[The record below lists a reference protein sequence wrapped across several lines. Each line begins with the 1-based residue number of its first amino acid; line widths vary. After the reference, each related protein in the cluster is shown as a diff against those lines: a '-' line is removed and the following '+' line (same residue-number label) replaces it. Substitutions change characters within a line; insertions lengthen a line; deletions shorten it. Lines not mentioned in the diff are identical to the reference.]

1 MSPDSINSTEGA
13 SSTGNAGS
21 TNSTD
26 STSSA
31 DRAPADPTDRFPEA
45 PTDPDSVWTASSLER
60 EPQPHHK
67 RGQIRRS
74 TLTWGLILAAL
85 GGLLIAFGA
94 GLHIDLVTT
103 GIVLLA
109 GTGVL
114 VLVAALIPHSRKRSA
129 RP

>member
-1 MSPDSINSTEGA
+1 MSTDSINSTESA
-13 SSTGNAGS
+13 SSTGS
-21 TNSTD
+21 TNSTN
-26 STSSA
+26 STNST

-45 PTDPDSVWTASSLER
+45 PSDPDSVWTASSLEH

-67 RGQIRRS
+67 RGHIRRS

-85 GGLLIAFGA
+85 GGLLVAFGA

-114 VLVAALIPHSRKRSA
+114 VLVAALLPHSRGRST

>member
-1 MSPDSINSTEGA
+1 MSTDSINSTEGA
-13 SSTGNAGS
+13 SSLNSPGS
-21 TNSTD
+21 P
-26 STSSA
+26 
-31 DRAPADPTDRFPEA
+31 DRAPAGLTDRSPEA
-45 PTDPDSVWTASSLER
+45 PSDPDAVWTAGSLGR
-60 EPQPHHK
+60 EPQPHDK
-67 RGQIRRS
+67 RRPIRRS
-74 TLTWGLILAAL
+74 TLTWGLILTAL
-85 GGLLIAFGA
+85 GGLLIAFGV

>member
-1 MSPDSINSTEGA
+1 MSTDSINSTESA
-13 SSTGNAGS
+13 SSTGS
-21 TNSTD
+21 TNSTN
-26 STSSA
+26 ST

-45 PTDPDSVWTASSLER
+45 PSDPDSVWTASSLEH

-67 RGQIRRS
+67 RGHIRRS

-85 GGLLIAFGA
+85 GGLLVAFGA

-114 VLVAALIPHSRKRSA
+114 VLVAALLPHSRGRST

>member
-1 MSPDSINSTEGA
+1 MSTDSINSTESA
-13 SSTGNAGS
+13 SSTGSTNS

-26 STSSA
+26 ST

-45 PTDPDSVWTASSLER
+45 PSDPDSVWTASSLEH

-67 RGQIRRS
+67 RGHIRRS

-85 GGLLIAFGA
+85 GGLLVAFGA

-114 VLVAALIPHSRKRSA
+114 VLVAALLPHSRGRST

>member
-1 MSPDSINSTEGA
+1 MSTDSINSTEGA

-21 TNSTD
+21 TSSTD
-26 STSSA
+26 ST

-45 PTDPDSVWTASSLER
+45 PSDPDSVWTASSLER

-114 VLVAALIPHSRKRSA
+114 VLVAALLPHSRDRST

>member
-1 MSPDSINSTEGA
+1 MSTDSINSTEGA

-26 STSSA
+26 ST

-45 PTDPDSVWTASSLER
+45 PSDPDSVWTASSLEH

-67 RGQIRRS
+67 RGHIRRS

-85 GGLLIAFGA
+85 GGLLVAFGA

-114 VLVAALIPHSRKRSA
+114 VLVAALLPHSRGRST

>member
-1 MSPDSINSTEGA
+1 MSTDSINSTESANGA
-13 SSTGNAGS
+13 NSTGNTG
-21 TNSTD
+21 STD
-26 STSSA
+26 ST

-45 PTDPDSVWTASSLER
+45 PSDPDSVWTASSLER

-114 VLVAALIPHSRKRSA
+114 VLVAALLPHSRGRST

>member
-1 MSPDSINSTEGA
+1 MSTDSINSTEGA

-26 STSSA
+26 ST

-45 PTDPDSVWTASSLER
+45 PSDPDSVWTASSLEH

-67 RGQIRRS
+67 RGHIRRS

-114 VLVAALIPHSRKRSA
+114 VLVAALLPHSRGRST

>member
-1 MSPDSINSTEGA
+1 MSTDSINSTESA
-13 SSTGNAGS
+13 SSTGS

-26 STSSA
+26 STDST

-45 PTDPDSVWTASSLER
+45 PSDPDSVWTASSLEH

-67 RGQIRRS
+67 RGHIRRS

-85 GGLLIAFGA
+85 GGLLVAFGA

-114 VLVAALIPHSRKRSA
+114 VLVAALLPHSRGRST

>member
-1 MSPDSINSTEGA
+1 MSTDSINSTEGA
-13 SSTGNAGS
+13 SSTGNAG
-21 TNSTD
+21 

-45 PTDPDSVWTASSLER
+45 PSDPDSVWTASSLEH

-114 VLVAALIPHSRKRSA
+114 VLVAALLPHSRGRST

>member
-1 MSPDSINSTEGA
+1 MSTDSINSTEGA

-21 TNSTD
+21 TDSTD
-26 STSSA
+26 ST

-45 PTDPDSVWTASSLER
+45 PSDPDSVWTASSLEH

-67 RGQIRRS
+67 RGHIRRS

-85 GGLLIAFGA
+85 GGLLVAFGA

-114 VLVAALIPHSRKRSA
+114 VLVAALLPHSRGRST

>member
-1 MSPDSINSTEGA
+1 MSTDSINSTEGA
-13 SSTGNAGS
+13 SSTGS
-21 TNSTD
+21 TNSTN
-26 STSSA
+26 STNST

-45 PTDPDSVWTASSLER
+45 PSDPDSVWTASSLEH

-67 RGQIRRS
+67 RGHIRRS

-85 GGLLIAFGA
+85 GGLLVAFGA

-114 VLVAALIPHSRKRSA
+114 VLVAALLPHSRGRST

>member
-1 MSPDSINSTEGA
+1 MSTDSINSTEGA
-13 SSTGNAGS
+13 SSTGSTNS

-26 STSSA
+26 ST

-45 PTDPDSVWTASSLER
+45 PSDPDSVWTASSLEH

-67 RGQIRRS
+67 RGHIRRS

-85 GGLLIAFGA
+85 GGLLVAFGA

-114 VLVAALIPHSRKRSA
+114 VLVAALLPHSRGRST

>member
-1 MSPDSINSTEGA
+1 MSTDSINSTESA
-13 SSTGNAGS
+13 SSTGSTNS

-26 STSSA
+26 ST

-45 PTDPDSVWTASSLER
+45 PSDPDSVWTASSLEH

-85 GGLLIAFGA
+85 GGLLVAFGA

-114 VLVAALIPHSRKRSA
+114 VLVAALLPHSRGRST

>member
-1 MSPDSINSTEGA
+1 MSTDSINSTESA
-13 SSTGNAGS
+13 SSTGSTNS

-26 STSSA
+26 ST

-45 PTDPDSVWTASSLER
+45 PSDPDSVWTASSLEH

-67 RGQIRRS
+67 RGHIRRS

-85 GGLLIAFGA
+85 GGLLVAVGA

-114 VLVAALIPHSRKRSA
+114 VLVAALLPHSRGRST

>member
-1 MSPDSINSTEGA
+1 MSTDSINSTEGA
-13 SSTGNAGS
+13 SSTGNADS

-45 PTDPDSVWTASSLER
+45 PSDPDSVWTASSLEH

-114 VLVAALIPHSRKRSA
+114 VLVAALLPHSRGRST

>member
-1 MSPDSINSTEGA
+1 MSTDSINSTEGA
-13 SSTGNAGS
+13 SSTGNADS
-21 TNSTD
+21 TNSTNSTN

-31 DRAPADPTDRFPEA
+31 DRAPTDPTDRFPEA
-45 PTDPDSVWTASSLER
+45 PSGPDSVWTASSLEH

-103 GIVLLA
+103 GIVQIGRA
-109 GTGVL
+109 HV
-114 VLVAALIPHSRKRSA
+114 
-129 RP
+129 

>member
-1 MSPDSINSTEGA
+1 MSTDSINSTESA
-13 SSTGNAGS
+13 SSTGSTNS

-26 STSSA
+26 ST

-45 PTDPDSVWTASSLER
+45 PSDPDSVWTASSLEH

-67 RGQIRRS
+67 RGHIRRS

-114 VLVAALIPHSRKRSA
+114 VLVAALLPHSRGRST

>member
-1 MSPDSINSTEGA
+1 MSTDSINSTKSA
-13 SSTGNAGS
+13 SSTGSTNS

-26 STSSA
+26 ST

-45 PTDPDSVWTASSLER
+45 PSDPDSVWTASSLEH

-67 RGQIRRS
+67 RGHIRRS

-85 GGLLIAFGA
+85 GGLLVAFGA

-114 VLVAALIPHSRKRSA
+114 VLVAALLPHSRGRST

>member
-1 MSPDSINSTEGA
+1 MSTDSINSTEGA

-26 STSSA
+26 ST

-45 PTDPDSVWTASSLER
+45 PSDPDSVWTASSLEH

-85 GGLLIAFGA
+85 GGLLVAFGA

-114 VLVAALIPHSRKRSA
+114 VLVAALLPHSRGRST